1 MQILD
6 FIYSHL
12 AETLLLILVI
22 RMAIEA
28 IVSNI
33 KRKK

>member
-12 AETLLLILVI
+12 AETLLLLLVI
-22 RMAIEA
+22 RIAIDA

-33 KRKK
+33 KKKK